1 MAGWPWHRPSP
12 GARAAPAGERS
23 DSPARAHARASQ
35 WCEGEWAGARPR
47 SQRTGWGGRAEE
59 GGRRLLPKL
68 REEREAGPALAG
80 SRAREGEAGVPV
92 RCVCSLVW
100 RSRAPARARRGAGTR
115 AQAPTPAAGG
125 RAGARAPSGSPRPL
139 GAVGHPE
146 RARVNFSARERAQVR
161 DFLRHARAR
170 ALLPFP
176 SEVPLGCGWGGCGRG
191 CVSLAHPTSLIL
203 LWLLEFE
210 EERSRGRRGWVCR
223 RNSHVSLA
231 SSPSTPPARTP
242 ARWPPHSRRPHG
254 LKFPPLRFALDL
266 KMAPESLHIRSHML
280 QSPGL
285 SPPHP
290 SSSSLTVS
298 RQSPQ

>member
-170 ALLPFP
+170 SRAPAVPFRGALGLRVGRVWKGLCFPCSPHFPHFVVAIGVRRRKESRAARLGVPEKLARQPRELPF
-176 SEVPLGCGWGGCGRG
+176 
-191 CVSLAHPTSLIL
+191 H
-203 LWLLEFE
+203 
-210 EERSRGRRGWVCR
+210 
-223 RNSHVSLA
+223 
-231 SSPSTPPARTP
+231 SPCA
-242 ARWPPHSRRPHG
+242 HSR
-254 LKFPPLRFALDL
+254 ALATAL
-266 KMAPESLHIRSHML
+266 PQTARSQVSTASLCS
-280 QSPGL
+280 
-285 SPPHP
+285 
-290 SSSSLTVS
+290 
-298 RQSPQ
+298 